1 MTTETLRPLPHQ
13 VTALTALARANALYD
28 RYQLGS
34 ACGTGKTL
42 TGRWHAQACEA
53 DVIVVFLPSLAL
65 LAQTLGEWR
74 RAADRDWPWEAIVVC
89 SDKSTA
95 PGAAERA
102 AKLGGDVDHVF
113 WAKVAASVTT
123 DPGRAGALIRN
134 ARAGRRR
141 FVVFSTYHSAP
152 VVASATR
159 LAGGVVFDLMICDEA
174 HHLAMRPAESF
185 RTVLDD
191 RRIRARKRLAMTATR
206 VITDGDGVLSM
217 DDQEIFGPV
226 AHKVTFAQGIGMRRL
241 VDYQVLVVADEQV
254 QDGTSR
260 RDRAGDLAVP
270 AALLAAAAE
279 YDLRTMLSFHTYI
292 KDAAAFARLLNK
304 ITLRNGRRVKGR
316 HVSTHDRGAQRAET
330 LNWLGEDTG
339 GRQMRLVS
347 SARCLAEGIDVPAV
361 DAVLFADPRNSVVG
375 IIQAVGRAL
384 RAAPGKE
391 IATIIVPVTLP
402 EGSDDSE
409 LLVSKFGHVWAVL
422 RALRAHD
429 ERFADEI
436 ETAAATAGGDGASGS
451 RGVRRHVQRVRFLLP
466 ANVKLDEEILRL
478 RMVEAVAADAEW
490 ERFYQV
496 YCNWQ
501 QATGGG
507 YMPFNTSWQDR
518 RIGLWVRRQMVA
530 RKEGRLPA
538 ARSARLEA
546 TPGWVWDQ
554 EDGHFRENLHRIAQ
568 LAASRLDGL
577 TQPPIGPSIYA
588 GLKEVRR
595 RLPLGEAA
603 AEYRQLWRDGM
614 LPGWRA
620 ELLAQQAGWDWTA
633 GLPPL
638 DIAMI
643 QRLRMFAEFEKHGDV
658 PRDHVE
664 DGQPL
669 GRWCSDVRRRKVLGM
684 LHPAL
689 EEEIAAA
696 TPRTPKGQPT
706 FPWYQLETQ
715 WHLGYEA
722 LTAFAAREGTAAVP
736 PGHVE
741 TLPPGPVNLGS
752 WCVGQRYARRC
763 GELDPESEKM
773 LAAMPGWDWDPP
785 GRRAEAGE
793 KLEWLREDLHGRPY
807 AIQAGCKCQK
817 CLASRRAD
825 DRAALDRRRIEAM
838 DALGGPVPAGP
849 AIQHVTGLERAGGKR
864 GLIAEVSGV
873 PLGIVRQ
880 VANGTAEVIAA
891 KHAGALLA
899 VTIDTLQSA
908 GRTRAGSRGRTATV
922 GGERIP
928 IEPTRRLMAD
938 LKRRGFGANWVA
950 RELGYATTEIITPH
964 QAMVTRRVAEQV
976 ASLHGRVGDLVA
988 PKAYATQKV
997 PPLDELLRIRQ
1008 MIRARDE
1015 RSAPPPAEGG
1025 REDPHQPRRRPPAR
1039 RARRA
1044 RSPALAG
1051 RTQPP

>member
-1 MTTETLRPLPHQ
+1 MSP
-13 VTALTALARANALYD
+13 

-42 TGRWHAQACEA
+42 TGRWHAQACQA

-65 LAQTLGEWR
+65 LAQTLAEWR
-74 RAADRDWPWEAIVVC
+74 RAADPGWPWEAIVVC

-102 AKLGGDVDHVF
+102 AELGGDVDRVF
-113 WAKVAASVTT
+113 WAKAAASVTT
-123 DPGRAGALIRN
+123 DPGRASSLIRN
-134 ARAGRRR
+134 ARAARRR

-152 VVASATR
+152 VVASAAR

-191 RRIRARKRLAMTATR
+191 RRVRARKRLFMTATR
-206 VITDGDGVLSM
+206 VITEGDDVLSM
-217 DDQEIFGPV
+217 DDEGTFGPV
-226 AHKVTFAQGIGMRRL
+226 AHKVTFAQGIAMRRL
-241 VDYQVLVVADEQV
+241 VDYQVLVIADERV
-254 QDGTSR
+254 QNGRSR

-270 AALLAAAAE
+270 GAVLAAAAGHQ
-279 YDLRTMLSFHTYI
+279 LRTMLSFHTYI
-292 KDAAAFARLLNK
+292 KDAAAFARLLNN
-304 ITLRNGRRVKGR
+304 ITLRNGRRVKAR
-316 HVSTHDRGAQRAET
+316 HVSARDRGADRAAT
-330 LNWLGEDTG
+330 LAWLGEDTG
-339 GRQMRLVS
+339 GRQLRLVS

-361 DAVLFADPRNSVVG
+361 DAVMFADPRNAVVG

-384 RAAPGKE
+384 RAAPGKQ
-391 IATIIVPVTLP
+391 IATIIVPVTLS
-402 EGSDDSE
+402 ENADDSE
-409 LLVSKFGHVWAVL
+409 LLVSSFGNVWAVL

-429 ERFADEI
+429 ERLAAEI
-436 ETAAATAGGDGASGS
+436 ETAAAAARGGGAGGH
-451 RGVRRHVQRVRFLLP
+451 RRPVGRVKFLLP
-466 ANVKLDEEILRL
+466 ANVRLDEEMLRL
-478 RMVEAVAADAEW
+478 RMVEAVAADTEW
-490 ERFYQV
+490 ERFYQA
-496 YCNWQ
+496 YRDWQ

-507 YMPFNTSWQDR
+507 YMPFNTCWKNMR
-518 RIGLWVRRQMVA
+518 VGLWVRRQMIA

-538 ARSARLEA
+538 ARAARLEA

-554 EDGHFRENLHRIAQ
+554 EDGHFRENLRRIAG
-568 LAASRLDGL
+568 LAASRPGGL
-577 TQPPIGPSIYA
+577 TQPPAGPSIYA
-588 GLKEVRR
+588 GLKEARR

-603 AEYRQLWRDGM
+603 AGYRQLQRDGM
-614 LPGWRA
+614 LPGWQA
-620 ELLAQQAGWDWTA
+620 ALLAKQAGWDWTG
-633 GLPPL
+633 GLAPQ

-669 GRWCSDVRRRKVLGM
+669 GRWCQDVRRRKVLGA

-696 TPRTPKGQPT
+696 TPRTAKGQPT
-706 FPWYQLETQ
+706 FPWHQLETQ

-722 LTAFAAREGTAAVP
+722 LRAFAAREGTAAVP

-741 TLPPGPVNLGS
+741 TLPCGPVSLGN
-752 WCVGQRYARRC
+752 WCIRQRYLRRQ
-763 GELDPESEKM
+763 GELGPAWEKM
-773 LAAMPGWDWDPP
+773 LAAVPGWDWDPP

-793 KLEWLREDLHGRPY
+793 KLPWLRDDLHGRPY
-807 AIQAGCKCQK
+807 AIQAGCTCPT
-817 CLASRRAD
+817 CLATRRAD
-825 DRAALDRRRIEAM
+825 DRAALQRRKIEVM

-849 AIQHVTGLERAGGKR
+849 ATRHITGLERDGGKR

-873 PLGIVRQ
+873 PLGVVRQ

-891 KHAGALLA
+891 KHAGALMA
-899 VTIDTLQSA
+899 VTMDTLQSA
-908 GRTRAGSRGRTATV
+908 GRTRAGSRGRAATV
-922 GGERIP
+922 GAERIP
-928 IEPTRRLMAD
+928 VEPTRRLLAD

-964 QAMVTRRVAEQV
+964 QWTVTRRVADQV
-976 ASLHGRVGDLVA
+976 AGLHDCVGDLIA
-988 PKAYATQKV
+988 PKAYRTQKV

-1008 MIRARDE
+1008 LIRAQE
-1015 RSAPPPAEGG
+1015 RTGSAL
-1025 REDPHQPRRRPPAR
+1025 
-1039 RARRA
+1039 
-1044 RSPALAG
+1044 RSSA
-1051 RTQPP
+1051 